1 MACAVAG
8 NLPPPK
14 LTVKWRMCHH
24 EGAPPMP
31 SQRFACK
38 NTEQER
44 VAVFRPKVS
53 VSDAK

>member
-8 NLPPPK
+8 NLTPPK